1 MAWKVLGEIV
11 ATDDTGTRAS
21 SHREGRGQFPSS
33 CSSVRDSGVSWDS
46 SDRDIDPSICC
57 VFDRDGKE
65 LAWFRDPGLLASGE
79 TIVLTLCFEC

>member
-1 MAWKVLGEIV
+1 MAWQVLGEIV
-11 ATDDTGTRAS
+11 ATDDTGTLAIYD
-21 SHREGRGQFPSS
+21 REGRERFRSS